1 MGCIFSSSSRSS
13 DEALVGTPLVLN
25 VYDLTPLNNYMYW
38 FGLGI
43 FHSGI
48 EVHGL
53 EYGFGAHDYPTT
65 GVFEVEPKN
74 CPGFVYRCSITL
86 GRINLSPSESRAFM
100 EHLASDYYGD
110 TYHLIFKNCNHFTD
124 DVCMKL
130 IGKQIPGWVN
140 RLARLGAMCN
150 CLLPESFR
158 LPAVKQITD
167 YHACSDVS
175 ESFSIIT
182 APEQIEID
190 ESDQDRCL
198 ISRSS
203 GVDVTFVKES
213 YR

>member
-1 MGCIFSSSSRSS
+1 
-13 DEALVGTPLVLN
+13 
-25 VYDLTPLNNYMYW
+25 
-38 FGLGI
+38 
-43 FHSGI
+43 
-48 EVHGL
+48 
-53 EYGFGAHDYPTT
+53 
-65 GVFEVEPKN
+65 
-74 CPGFVYRCSITL
+74 
-86 GRINLSPSESRAFM
+86 M

-110 TYHLIFKNCNHFTD
+110 TYHLISKNCNHFTD